1 MRRPRRGLVLLAILF
16 ALSVAVIVVPSFEI
30 DTPILNLD
38 RGDDENILGLSLGLD
53 LKGGSHLVYRATK
66 EDGSPADAED
76 LEGVRKILEKR
87 VSSFGL
93 AEPTIQLL
101 GNPADRILVQLPGL
115 SGATIAIGYDGNT
128 VSAEEFEAFLKSDIV
143 GHPETTVKID
153 DNQLIARMDELR
165 PALRDIDGTM
175 INESEGEMIRRAL
188 EDNFPV
194 TAVISFA
201 VVDPETGEI
210 PVVPVVE
217 DAPDAPE
224 ASGDEVAPTAVPQ
237 PAATPAAG
245 GDPGDPEPTQTDTG
259 VGDATPEPAGDDAT
273 EGDPPR
279 AEIGPVT
286 VVPEITIEQMQSVL
300 ADLGLA
306 EVQID
311 GVPGA
316 DGTDIDNFWSIELPS
331 VRAVEF
337 DEEGNALP
345 TLADEVRD
353 ALDEIS
359 PLSIFVTAGTIDF
372 YAVGGGVQEAK
383 HLIGQTAQ
391 LEFRERKC
399 GSLTPPNIDD
409 NWPPDGL
416 SPEKW
421 LNARCTDATYW
432 SPPFGGGEQ
441 DIDIQGSDLTDAF
454 AGTQPGV
461 VGPVVNI
468 SFNDHGSDEFCDVTG
483 RISRAT
489 NQDVLAIYLDGE
501 ELVAPSA
508 SSAICNG
515 SAFIFGNFTAE
526 RARTVSIQLRSGS
539 LPVELELI
547 QERNVDASLGSDSLR
562 KSVIAGA
569 IGLALVLIFMV
580 LYYKVPGVVAS
591 ITLILYAVVLLALFK
606 LIPVTLTLSGVAALI
621 LSVGLA
627 VDANILIAERTKE
640 ELRMG
645 RALLASI
652 TTGFDRAWP
661 SIRDGNISTI
671 ITCVVLFWFGDRLG
685 TSLIQGFALTLAIGV
700 IVSMF
705 TAFFASRVIMRS
717 IAGTAIGRR
726 IDSFV
731 PVGTVGAERAIGA
744 GE

>member
-16 ALSVAVIVVPSFEI
+16 ALSVAALAVPRMEI
-30 DTPILNLD
+30 NTPIWDLD
-38 RGDDENILGLSLGLD
+38 RGDKENILGLSLGLD
-53 LKGGSHLVYRATK
+53 LKGGSHLVYKATK

-115 SGATIAIGYDGNT
+115 SGATIAVDFDGNT
-128 VSAEEFEAFLKSDIV
+128 VSGEELEAFLQSAAI
-143 GHPETTVKID
+143 GHPETKVSTD

-165 PALRDIDGTM
+165 PALRATDGSVIT
-175 INESEGEMIRRAL
+175 ESEADVIRRAV

-201 VVDPETGEI
+201 AIDPT
-210 PVVPVVE
+210 PV
-217 DAPDAPE
+217 
-224 ASGDEVAPTAVPQ
+224 
-237 PAATPAAG
+237 
-245 GDPGDPEPTQTDTG
+245 QTD
-259 VGDATPEPAGDDAT
+259 EPAPVLADDDT
-273 EGDPPR
+273 PVDV
-279 AEIGPVT
+279 GPVSI
-286 VVPEITIEQMQSVL
+286 VPEITLVQIQEALAGIGLASVL
-300 ADLGLA
+300 IETVNDTAGEA
-306 EVQID
+306 
-311 GVPGA
+311 
-316 DGTDIDNFWSIELPS
+316 IDNFWSIELIG
-331 VRAVEF
+331 VRAQEF
-337 DEEGNALP
+337 EENGDSIP
-345 TLADEVRD
+345 TLTEEARE
-353 ALDEIS
+353 ALDGLS
-359 PLSIFVTAGTIDF
+359 PLGVFATVGTIELW
-372 YAVGGGVQEAK
+372 AVGGGVQEAK

-391 LEFRERKC
+391 LDFRERKC
-399 GSLTPPNIDD
+399 GTLTPPNLGDA
-409 NWPPDGL
+409 WPPDGL
-416 SPEKW
+416 SAEEW
-421 LNARCTDATYW
+421 HTVRCVDETYW
-432 SPPFGGGEQ
+432 NPPYGGGEQ

-461 VGPVVNI
+461 VGPVVNM

-508 SSAICNG
+508 STAICNG
-515 SAFIFGNFTAE
+515 SAYIFGNFTAE

-539 LPVELELI
+539 LPVNLELI
-547 QERNVDASLGSDSLR
+547 QERNVDATLGSDSLR
-562 KSVIAGA
+562 KSVIAGI
-569 IGLALVLIFMV
+569 IGLGLVLVFMV
-580 LYYKVPGVVAS
+580 MYYKIPGFVAALA
-591 ITLILYAVVLLALFK
+591 LILYAVVLLALFK
-606 LIPVTLTLSGVAALI
+606 LMPVTLTLSGVAALI
-621 LSVGLA
+621 LSIGLA

-671 ITCVVLFWFGDRLG
+671 ITCIVLFWFGDRLG
-685 TSLIQGFALTLAIGV
+685 TSLIQGFALTLGIGV
-700 IVSMF
+700 VVSML

-717 IAGTAIGRR
+717 IAGTSLGRR

-731 PVGTVGAERAIGA
+731 PVGSIGVDRAIGS

>member
-1 MRRPRRGLVLLAILF
+1 VRRPRRGLILLAILF
-16 ALSVAVIVVPSFEI
+16 ALSVAALAVQRVEI
-30 DTPILNLD
+30 NTPIWDLD
-38 RGDDENILGLSLGLD
+38 RGDKENILGLSLGLD
-53 LKGGSHLVYRATK
+53 LKGGSHLVYKATK

-115 SGATIAIGYDGNT
+115 SGATIAVDFGGNT
-128 VSAEEFEAFLKSDIV
+128 VAAEELEAFFRSEFI
-143 GHPETTVKID
+143 GHPETKIIID

-165 PALRDIDGTM
+165 PALRATDGSVIT
-175 INESEGEMIRRAL
+175 ESEADVIRRAV

-201 VVDPETGEI
+201 AIDPDTGEI
-210 PVVPVVE
+210 PVAAGPV
-217 DAPDAPE
+217 DDSPDAGT
-224 ASGDEVAPTAVPQ
+224 SNDGVTATPAPQ
-237 PAATPAAG
+237 PAATPSADGSDAG
-245 GDPGDPEPTQTDTG
+245 DLTPVQTDAPAPVLAG
-259 VGDATPEPAGDDAT
+259 ADADDSPV
-273 EGDPPR
+273 DV
-279 AEIGPVT
+279 GPVSI
-286 VVPEITIEQMQSVL
+286 VPEITLEQIQEAIAGVGL
-300 ADLGLA
+300 ADVLVETVNDTAGDA
-306 EVQID
+306 I
-311 GVPGA
+311 G
-316 DGTDIDNFWSIELPS
+316 NFWSIELNG
-331 VRAVEF
+331 VRAQEF
-337 DEEGNALP
+337 DEDGDSIP
-345 TLADEVRD
+345 TLADEVRE
-353 ALDEIS
+353 ALDEMS
-359 PLSIFVTAGTIDF
+359 PLEVFVTAGTIDLW
-372 YAVGGGVQEAK
+372 AVGGGVQEAK

-391 LEFRERKC
+391 LDFRERKC
-399 GSLTPPNIDD
+399 GTLTPPNIGDP
-409 NWPPDGL
+409 WPPDGL
-416 SPEKW
+416 SAEEW
-421 LNARCTDATYW
+421 RTVRCVDETYW
-432 SPPFGGGEQ
+432 NPPYGGGEQ

-489 NQDVLAIYLDGE
+489 NQDVLAIYLDNE
-501 ELVAPSA
+501 ELVAPAA
-508 SSAICNG
+508 STAICNG

-539 LPVELELI
+539 LPVNLELI

-562 KSVIAGA
+562 KSVIAGL
-569 IGLALVLIFMV
+569 IGLGLVLVFMV
-580 LYYKVPGVVAS
+580 MYYKIPGLVAALA
-591 ITLILYAVVLLALFK
+591 LILYAVVLLALFK
-606 LIPVTLTLSGVAALI
+606 LMPVTLTLSGVAALI
-621 LSVGLA
+621 LSIGLA

-645 RALLASI
+645 RGLLASI

-671 ITCVVLFWFGDRLG
+671 ITCLVLFWFGDRLG
-685 TSLIQGFALTLAIGV
+685 TSLIQGFALTLGIGV
-700 IVSMF
+700 VVSMF

-717 IAGTAIGRR
+717 IAGTSLGRR

-731 PVGTVGAERAIGA
+731 PVGSIGVERAIGS

>member
-1 MRRPRRGLVLLAILF
+1 VRRPRRGLVLLAILF
-16 ALSVAVIVVPSFEI
+16 ALSVAALAVPRMEI
-30 DTPILNLD
+30 NTPIWDLD
-38 RGDDENILGLSLGLD
+38 RGDKENILGLSLGLD
-53 LKGGSHLVYRATK
+53 LKGGSHLVYKATK

-101 GNPADRILVQLPGL
+101 GNPADRVLVQLPGL
-115 SGATIAIGYDGNT
+115 SGATIAVDFDGNT
-128 VSAEEFEAFLKSDIV
+128 VSGEELEAFLQSAAI
-143 GHPETTVKID
+143 GHPETKVSID

-165 PALRDIDGTM
+165 PALRATDGSVIT
-175 INESEGEMIRRAL
+175 ESEADVIRRAV

-201 VVDPETGEI
+201 AIDPT
-210 PVVPVVE
+210 PV
-217 DAPDAPE
+217 
-224 ASGDEVAPTAVPQ
+224 
-237 PAATPAAG
+237 
-245 GDPGDPEPTQTDTG
+245 QTD
-259 VGDATPEPAGDDAT
+259 EPAPVLEDDDT
-273 EGDPPR
+273 PTDV
-279 AEIGPVT
+279 GPVSI
-286 VVPEITIEQMQSVL
+286 VPEITLVQIQEALAGIGLASVL
-300 ADLGLA
+300 VETVNDTAGEA
-306 EVQID
+306 
-311 GVPGA
+311 
-316 DGTDIDNFWSIELPS
+316 IDNFWSIELIG
-331 VRAVEF
+331 VRAQEF
-337 DEEGNALP
+337 EENGDSIP
-345 TLADEVRD
+345 TLTEEARE
-353 ALDEIS
+353 ALDELS
-359 PLSIFVTAGTIDF
+359 PLGVFVTSGTIELW
-372 YAVGGGVQEAK
+372 AVGGGVQEAK

-391 LEFRERKC
+391 LDFRERKC
-399 GSLTPPNIDD
+399 GTLTPPNIGDA
-409 NWPPDGL
+409 WPPDGL
-416 SPEKW
+416 SAEEW
-421 LNARCTDATYW
+421 HTVRCVDETYW
-432 SPPFGGGEQ
+432 NPPYGGGEQ

-461 VGPVVNI
+461 VGPVVNM

-508 SSAICNG
+508 STAICNG

-539 LPVELELI
+539 LPVNLELI
-547 QERNVDASLGSDSLR
+547 QERNVDATLGSDSLR
-562 KSVIAGA
+562 KSVIAGI
-569 IGLALVLIFMV
+569 IGLGLVLVFMV
-580 LYYKVPGVVAS
+580 MYYKIPGFVAALA
-591 ITLILYAVVLLALFK
+591 LILYAVVLLALFK
-606 LIPVTLTLSGVAALI
+606 LMPVTLTLSGVAALI
-621 LSVGLA
+621 LSIGLA

-671 ITCVVLFWFGDRLG
+671 ITCIVLFWFGDRLG
-685 TSLIQGFALTLAIGV
+685 TSLIQGFALTLGIGV
-700 IVSMF
+700 VVSMF

-717 IAGTAIGRR
+717 MAGTPLGRR

-731 PVGTVGAERAIGA
+731 PVGSIGVDRAIGS

>member
-1 MRRPRRGLVLLAILF
+1 MAVLAVPRL
-16 ALSVAVIVVPSFEI
+16 EI
-30 DTPILNLD
+30 DTPIWDLD
-38 RGDDENILGLSLGLD
+38 RGDDENLLGLSLGLD

-115 SGATIAIGYDGNT
+115 SGATIAVGFDGDT
-128 VSAEEFEAFLKSDIV
+128 VAAEELEAFLRSDAV
-143 GHPETTVKID
+143 GHPETTVSVD
-153 DNQLIARMDELR
+153 DNQLIAKMDELR
-165 PALRDIDGTM
+165 PALRDIDGLVIT
-175 INESEGEMIRRAL
+175 EAEGDTIRRAL

-194 TAVISFA
+194 TAVVSFA
-201 VVDPETGEI
+201 AIDPETGE
-210 PVVPVVE
+210 VPVIE
-217 DAPDAPE
+217 EETDDANADTGDADADAGDAE
-224 ASGDEVAPTAVPQ
+224 DEVTPTPVPQ
-237 PAATPAAG
+237 PAATPSADGSDA
-245 GDPGDPEPTQTDTG
+245 GDPEPAQAD
-259 VGDATPEPAGDDAT
+259 GDAAADDDEAETGDAAADETPIDE
-273 EGDPPR
+273 
-279 AEIGPVT
+279 GPVT
-286 VVPEITIEQMQSVL
+286 IVPEITIEQIQEALAAIGFDDVL
-300 ADLGLA
+300 VETVDDSEG
-306 EVQID
+306 E
-311 GVPGA
+311 P
-316 DGTDIDNFWSIELPS
+316 IDNFWSIELPG
-331 VRAVEF
+331 VRAPEV
-337 DEEGNALP
+337 DENGDALP
-345 TLADEVRD
+345 TLVDEARE
-353 ALDEIS
+353 ALDELS
-359 PLSIFVTAGTIDF
+359 PVEVFATAGEITL

-391 LEFRERKC
+391 LDFRERKC
-399 GSLTPPNIDD
+399 GSLTPITAGDP
-409 NWPPDGL
+409 WPPDGL
-416 SPEKW
+416 SDNDW
-421 LNARCTDATYW
+421 INVRCTDSTYW
-432 SPPFGGGEQ
+432 NPPYGGGEQ

-489 NQDVLAIYLDGE
+489 NLDVLAIYLDGE

-515 SAFIFGNFTAE
+515 SAFIFGNFTPE
-526 RARTVSIQLRSGS
+526 RARTVAIQLRSGS
-539 LPVELELI
+539 LPVDLELI
-547 QERNVDASLGSDSLR
+547 QERNVDATLGSDSLK
-562 KSVIAGA
+562 KSVIAGVV
-569 IGLALVLIFMV
+569 GLALVLVFMIM
-580 LYYKVPGVVAS
+580 YYKVPGFVAALA
-591 ITLILYAVVLLALFK
+591 LILYAVVLLALFK
-606 LIPVTLTLSGVAALI
+606 LLPVTLTLSGVAALI
-621 LSVGLA
+621 LSIGLA

-685 TSLIQGFALTLAIGV
+685 TSLIQGFALTLGV
-700 IVSMF
+700 GVVVSMF

-717 IAGTAIGRR
+717 IAGTALGRR

-731 PVGTVGAERAIGA
+731 PVGSVGVDRAIGA

>member
-16 ALSVAVIVVPSFEI
+16 ALSVAALAVPRVDI
-30 DTPILNLD
+30 NTPIWGLD
-38 RGDDENILGLSLGLD
+38 RGDEENILGLSLGLD
-53 LKGGSHLVYRATK
+53 LKGGSHLVYKATK
-66 EDGSPADAED
+66 EDGSAADAED

-101 GNPADRILVQLPGL
+101 GNPADRVLVQLPGL
-115 SGATIAIGYDGNT
+115 SGATIAVDFDGNT
-128 VSAEEFEAFLKSDIV
+128 VFAEELEAFLQSAAI
-143 GHPETTVKID
+143 GHPETKVSID
-153 DNQLIARMDELR
+153 DNQLLARMDELR
-165 PALRDIDGTM
+165 PALRATDGSVIT
-175 INESEGEMIRRAL
+175 ESEADVIRRAV

-201 VVDPETGEI
+201 AIDVETGEI
-210 PVVPVVE
+210 PAAVE
-217 DAPDAPE
+217 LADDSENAGTSD
-224 ASGDEVAPTAVPQ
+224 GDVS
-237 PAATPAAG
+237 ATPSADGSDAV
-245 GDPGDPEPTQTDTG
+245 DSAPVQTDELAP
-259 VGDATPEPAGDDAT
+259 VLADDDTPVDV
-273 EGDPPR
+273 
-279 AEIGPVT
+279 GPVSI
-286 VVPEITIEQMQSVL
+286 VPEITIEQIQQAL
-300 ADLGLA
+300 AGIGLTNSPVETVKDTA
-306 EVQID
+306 GEV
-311 GVPGA
+311 
-316 DGTDIDNFWSIELPS
+316 IDNFWSIELIG
-331 VRAVEF
+331 VRAQEF
-337 DEEGNALP
+337 DENGNSIP
-345 TLADEVRD
+345 TLTEEARGALD
-353 ALDEIS
+353 ALS
-359 PLSIFVTAGTIDF
+359 PLGVFVTSGTIELW
-372 YAVGGGVQEAK
+372 AVGGGVQEAK

-391 LEFRERKC
+391 LDFRERKC
-399 GSLTPPNIDD
+399 GTLTPPTIGDA
-409 NWPPDGL
+409 WPPDGL
-416 SPEKW
+416 SAEEW
-421 LNARCTDATYW
+421 RAVRCVDETYW
-432 SPPFGGGEQ
+432 NPPYGGGEQ

-508 SSAICNG
+508 STAICNG
-515 SAFIFGNFTAE
+515 SAYIFGNFTAE

-539 LPVELELI
+539 LPVNLELI
-547 QERNVDASLGSDSLR
+547 QERNVDATLGSDSLR
-562 KSVIAGA
+562 KSVIAGI
-569 IGLALVLIFMV
+569 IGLGLVLVFMV
-580 LYYKVPGVVAS
+580 MYYKIPGFVAALA
-591 ITLILYAVVLLALFK
+591 LILYAVVLLALFK
-606 LIPVTLTLSGVAALI
+606 LMPVTLTLSGVAALI
-621 LSVGLA
+621 LSIGLA

-671 ITCVVLFWFGDRLG
+671 ITCIVLFWFGDRLG
-685 TSLIQGFALTLAIGV
+685 TSLIQGFALTLGIGV
-700 IVSMF
+700 VVSML

-717 IAGTAIGRR
+717 IAGTSLGRR

-731 PVGTVGAERAIGA
+731 PVGTIGVDRAIGS

>member
-16 ALSVAVIVVPSFEI
+16 ALGVAALAVPRVDI
-30 DTPILNLD
+30 NTPIWGLD
-38 RGDDENILGLSLGLD
+38 RGDEENILGLSLGLD
-53 LKGGSHLVYRATK
+53 LKGGSHLVYKATK
-66 EDGSPADAED
+66 EDGSAADAED

-101 GNPADRILVQLPGL
+101 GNPADRVLVQLPGL
-115 SGATIAIGYDGNT
+115 SGATIAVDFDGNT
-128 VSAEEFEAFLKSDIV
+128 VFAEELEAFLQSAAI
-143 GHPETTVKID
+143 GHPETKVSID
-153 DNQLIARMDELR
+153 DNQLLARMDELR
-165 PALRDIDGTM
+165 PALRATDGSVIT
-175 INESEGEMIRRAL
+175 ESEADVIRRAV

-201 VVDPETGEI
+201 AIDVETGEI
-210 PVVPVVE
+210 PAAVE
-217 DAPDAPE
+217 LADDSENAGTSD
-224 ASGDEVAPTAVPQ
+224 GDVS
-237 PAATPAAG
+237 ATPSADGSDAV
-245 GDPGDPEPTQTDTG
+245 DPAPVQTDELAP
-259 VGDATPEPAGDDAT
+259 VLADDDTPVDV
-273 EGDPPR
+273 
-279 AEIGPVT
+279 GPVSI
-286 VVPEITIEQMQSVL
+286 VPEITIEQIQQAL
-300 ADLGLA
+300 AGIGLTNSPVETVKDTA
-306 EVQID
+306 GEV
-311 GVPGA
+311 
-316 DGTDIDNFWSIELPS
+316 IDNFWSIELIG
-331 VRAVEF
+331 VRAQEF
-337 DEEGNALP
+337 DENGNSIP
-345 TLADEVRD
+345 TLTEEARGALD
-353 ALDEIS
+353 ALS
-359 PLSIFVTAGTIDF
+359 PLGVFVTSGTIELW
-372 YAVGGGVQEAK
+372 AVGGGVQEAK

-391 LEFRERKC
+391 LDFRERKC
-399 GSLTPPNIDD
+399 GTLTPPTIGDA
-409 NWPPDGL
+409 WPPDGL
-416 SPEKW
+416 SAEEW
-421 LNARCTDATYW
+421 RAVRCVDETYW
-432 SPPFGGGEQ
+432 NPPYGGGEQ

-508 SSAICNG
+508 STAICNG
-515 SAFIFGNFTAE
+515 SAYIFGNFTAE

-539 LPVELELI
+539 LPVNLELI
-547 QERNVDASLGSDSLR
+547 QERNVDATLGSDSLR
-562 KSVIAGA
+562 KSVIAGI
-569 IGLALVLIFMV
+569 IGLGLVLVFMV
-580 LYYKVPGVVAS
+580 MYYKIPGFVAALA
-591 ITLILYAVVLLALFK
+591 LILYAVVLLALFK
-606 LIPVTLTLSGVAALI
+606 LMPVTLTLSGVAALI
-621 LSVGLA
+621 LSIGLA

-671 ITCVVLFWFGDRLG
+671 ITCIVLFWFGDRLG
-685 TSLIQGFALTLAIGV
+685 TSLIQGFALTLGIGV
-700 IVSMF
+700 VVSML

-717 IAGTAIGRR
+717 IAGTSLGRR

-731 PVGTVGAERAIGA
+731 PVGTIGVDRAIGS

>member
-1 MRRPRRGLVLLAILF
+1 VPRL
-16 ALSVAVIVVPSFEI
+16 EI
-30 DTPILNLD
+30 NTPIWDLD
-38 RGDDENILGLSLGLD
+38 RGDEDNILGLSLGLD

-115 SGATIAIGYDGNT
+115 SGATIAIDFDGNT
-128 VSAEEFEAFLKSDIV
+128 VAAEELEAFFQSDAI
-143 GHPETTVKID
+143 GHPETNVSID
-153 DNQLIARMDELR
+153 DNQLIAKMDELR
-165 PALRDIDGTM
+165 PALRATDGSVIT
-175 INESEGEMIRRAL
+175 ESEADVIRRAV

-201 VVDPETGEI
+201 AIDPATGEI
-210 PVVPVVE
+210 PVSAEPADDSE
-217 DAPDAPE
+217 G
-224 ASGDEVAPTAVPQ
+224 ASASDDGVTATPAPQ
-237 PAATPAAG
+237 PAATPSADGSDA
-245 GDPGDPEPTQTDTG
+245 GDPTPAQTDEPVFADDDT
-259 VGDATPEPAGDDAT
+259 DDTPVDV
-273 EGDPPR
+273 
-279 AEIGPVT
+279 GPVSI
-286 VVPEITIEQMQSVL
+286 VPEITIEQIQEALAGIGL
-300 ADLGLA
+300 ADVLVETVNDTAGDA
-306 EVQID
+306 
-311 GVPGA
+311 
-316 DGTDIDNFWSIELPS
+316 IDNFWSIELIG
-331 VRAVEF
+331 VRAQEF
-337 DEEGNALP
+337 DENDDSIP
-345 TLADEVRD
+345 TLTDEVRE
-353 ALDEIS
+353 ALDELS
-359 PLSIFVTAGTIDF
+359 PLEVFVTAGTIELW
-372 YAVGGGVQEAK
+372 AVGGGVQEAK

-391 LEFRERKC
+391 LDFRERKC
-399 GSLTPPNIDD
+399 GTLTPPNIGDP
-409 NWPPDGL
+409 WPPDGL
-416 SPEKW
+416 SAEEW
-421 LNARCTDATYW
+421 RAVRCVDETYW
-432 SPPFGGGEQ
+432 NPPYGGGEQ

-508 SSAICNG
+508 STAICNG
-515 SAFIFGNFTAE
+515 RAFIFGNFTAE

-539 LPVELELI
+539 LPVNLELI

-562 KSVIAGA
+562 KSVIAGI
-569 IGLALVLIFMV
+569 IGLGLVLVFMV
-580 LYYKVPGVVAS
+580 MYYKVPGLVAALA
-591 ITLILYAVVLLALFK
+591 LILYAVVLLALFK
-606 LIPVTLTLSGVAALI
+606 MMPVTLTLSGVAALI
-621 LSVGLA
+621 LSIGLA

-671 ITCVVLFWFGDRLG
+671 ITCAVLFWFGDRLG
-685 TSLIQGFALTLAIGV
+685 TSLIQGFALTLGIGV
-700 IVSMF
+700 VVSMF

-717 IAGTAIGRR
+717 IAGTSLGRR

-731 PVGTVGAERAIGA
+731 PVGSIGVDRAIGS

>member
-16 ALSVAVIVVPSFEI
+16 ALSVAALAVPRMEI
-30 DTPILNLD
+30 NTPIWDLD
-38 RGDDENILGLSLGLD
+38 RGDKENILGLSLGLD
-53 LKGGSHLVYRATK
+53 LKGGSHLVYKATK

-115 SGATIAIGYDGNT
+115 SGATIAVDFDGNT
-128 VSAEEFEAFLKSDIV
+128 VSGEELEAFLQSASI
-143 GHPETTVKID
+143 GHPETKVSID

-165 PALRDIDGTM
+165 PALRATDGSVIT
-175 INESEGEMIRRAL
+175 ESEADVIRRAV

-201 VVDPETGEI
+201 AIDPT
-210 PVVPVVE
+210 PV
-217 DAPDAPE
+217 
-224 ASGDEVAPTAVPQ
+224 
-237 PAATPAAG
+237 
-245 GDPGDPEPTQTDTG
+245 QTD
-259 VGDATPEPAGDDAT
+259 EPAPVLEDDDT
-273 EGDPPR
+273 PTDV
-279 AEIGPVT
+279 GPVSI
-286 VVPEITIEQMQSVL
+286 VPEITLVQIQEALAGIGLASVL
-300 ADLGLA
+300 IETVNDTAGEA
-306 EVQID
+306 
-311 GVPGA
+311 
-316 DGTDIDNFWSIELPS
+316 IDNFWSIELIG
-331 VRAVEF
+331 VRAQEF
-337 DEEGNALP
+337 EENGDSIP
-345 TLADEVRD
+345 TLTEEARE
-353 ALDEIS
+353 ALDELS
-359 PLSIFVTAGTIDF
+359 PLGVFATAGTIELW
-372 YAVGGGVQEAK
+372 AVGGGVQEAK

-391 LEFRERKC
+391 LDFRERKC
-399 GSLTPPNIDD
+399 GTLTPPNIGDA
-409 NWPPDGL
+409 WPPDGL
-416 SPEKW
+416 SAEEW
-421 LNARCTDATYW
+421 HTVRCVDETYW
-432 SPPFGGGEQ
+432 NPPYGGGEQ

-461 VGPVVNI
+461 VGPVVNM

-508 SSAICNG
+508 STAICNG
-515 SAFIFGNFTAE
+515 SAYIFGNFTAE

-539 LPVELELI
+539 LPVNLELI
-547 QERNVDASLGSDSLR
+547 QERNVDATLGSDSLR
-562 KSVIAGA
+562 KSVIAGI
-569 IGLALVLIFMV
+569 IGLGLVLVFMV
-580 LYYKVPGVVAS
+580 MYYKIPGFVAALA
-591 ITLILYAVVLLALFK
+591 LILYAVVLLALFK
-606 LIPVTLTLSGVAALI
+606 LMPVTLTLSGVAALI
-621 LSVGLA
+621 LSIGLA

-671 ITCVVLFWFGDRLG
+671 ITCIVLFWFGDRLG
-685 TSLIQGFALTLAIGV
+685 TSLIQGFALTLGIGV
-700 IVSMF
+700 VVSMF

-717 IAGTAIGRR
+717 MAGTPLGRR

-731 PVGTVGAERAIGA
+731 PVGSIGVDRAIGS

>member
-1 MRRPRRGLVLLAILF
+1 VRRPRRGLVLLAILF
-16 ALSVAVIVVPSFEI
+16 ALSVAVIAVPSIEI
-30 DTPILNLD
+30 DTPVLNLS
-38 RGDDENILGLSLGLD
+38 RGDDENLLGLSFGLD
-53 LKGGSHLVYRATK
+53 LKGGSHLVYKASK
-66 EDGSPADAED
+66 EDGSPADPED

-115 SGATIAIGYDGNT
+115 SGATIAIGFDGNT
-128 VSAEEFEAFLKSDIV
+128 VSLEEFEAFLRSEFV
-143 GHPETTVKID
+143 GHPEATVKID
-153 DNQLIARMDELR
+153 ENQMIAKMDELR
-165 PALRDIDGTM
+165 PALRDIDGSV
-175 INESEGEMIRRAL
+175 INESEGETIRRAL

-194 TAVISFA
+194 TAVVSFA
-201 VVDPETGEI
+201 AVDPETGQI
-210 PVVPVVE
+210 PVT
-217 DAPDAPE
+217 DAGGDASVDD
-224 ASGDEVAPTAVPQ
+224 AVAPTAVPQ
-237 PAATPAAG
+237 PAATPVAG
-245 GDPGDPEPTQTDTG
+245 GDPGDPEPAQT
-259 VGDATPEPAGDDAT
+259 DATPDPAL
-273 EGDPPR
+273 

-286 VVPEITIEQMQSVL
+286 VVPSITVEQMQAAL
-300 ADLGLA
+300 ADIGLA
-306 EVQID
+306 DVQID
-311 GVPGA
+311 GVPGS
-316 DGTDIDNFWSIELPS
+316 DGTDIDNFWSIKITS
-331 VRAVEF
+331 VRAVEI
-337 DEEGNALP
+337 DEDGNALP
-345 TLADEVRD
+345 TLADKTRD

-359 PLSIFVTAGTIDF
+359 PLSVFVTAGTIDL

-409 NWPPDGL
+409 IWPPDGL
-416 SPEKW
+416 SPEEW
-421 LNARCTDATYW
+421 LNARCTDTTYW
-432 SPPFGGGEQ
+432 NPPYGGGEQ

>member
-16 ALSVAVIVVPSFEI
+16 ALSVAALAVPRVDI
-30 DTPILNLD
+30 NTPIWGLD
-38 RGDDENILGLSLGLD
+38 RGDEENILGLSLGLD
-53 LKGGSHLVYRATK
+53 LKGGSHLVYKATK
-66 EDGSPADAED
+66 VDGSAADAED

-101 GNPADRILVQLPGL
+101 GNPADRVLVQLPGL
-115 SGATIAIGYDGNT
+115 SGATIAVDFDGNT
-128 VSAEEFEAFLKSDIV
+128 FSAEELEVFLQSAAI
-143 GHPETTVKID
+143 GHPETKVSID

-165 PALRDIDGTM
+165 PALRATDGSV
-175 INESEGEMIRRAL
+175 INESEADVIRRAV

-201 VVDPETGEI
+201 AINPETGEI
-210 PVVPVVE
+210 PVAAEPANDSENAGTSE
-217 DAPDAPE
+217 DDVSATP
-224 ASGDEVAPTAVPQ
+224 VPQ
-237 PAATPAAG
+237 PAATPSADGSDA
-245 GDPGDPEPTQTDTG
+245 GDPTPVQTDELAPVLT
-259 VGDATPEPAGDDAT
+259 DDDTPVDV
-273 EGDPPR
+273 
-279 AEIGPVT
+279 GPVSI
-286 VVPEITIEQMQSVL
+286 VPEITIEQIQQAL
-300 ADLGLA
+300 AGIGLTNA
-306 EVQID
+306 PVETVNDTGGEV
-311 GVPGA
+311 V
-316 DGTDIDNFWSIELPS
+316 DNFWSIELIG
-331 VRAVEF
+331 VRAQEF
-337 DEEGNALP
+337 EENGDSIP
-345 TLADEVRD
+345 TLTEEARQALD
-353 ALDEIS
+353 ALS
-359 PLSIFVTAGTIDF
+359 PLGVFVTSGTIELW
-372 YAVGGGVQEAK
+372 AVGGGVQEAK

-391 LEFRERKC
+391 LDFRERKC
-399 GSLTPPNIDD
+399 GTLTPPTIGDA
-409 NWPPDGL
+409 WPPDGL
-416 SPEKW
+416 SAEEW
-421 LNARCTDATYW
+421 RAVRCVDETYW
-432 SPPFGGGEQ
+432 NPPYGGGEQ

-461 VGPVVNI
+461 VGPVVNV

-508 SSAICNG
+508 STAICNG
-515 SAFIFGNFTAE
+515 SAYIFGNFTAE

-539 LPVELELI
+539 LPVNLELI
-547 QERNVDASLGSDSLR
+547 QERNVDATLGSDSLR
-562 KSVIAGA
+562 KSVIAGI
-569 IGLALVLIFMV
+569 IGLGLVLVFMV
-580 LYYKVPGVVAS
+580 MYYKIPGFVAAL
-591 ITLILYAVVLLALFK
+591 TLILYAVVLLALFK
-606 LIPVTLTLSGVAALI
+606 LMPVTLTLSGVAALI

-671 ITCVVLFWFGDRLG
+671 ITCIVLFWFGDRLG
-685 TSLIQGFALTLAIGV
+685 TSLIQGFALTLGIGV
-700 IVSMF
+700 IVSML

-717 IAGTAIGRR
+717 IAGTSLGRR

-731 PVGTVGAERAIGA
+731 PVGSIGVDRAIGS

>member
-16 ALSVAVIVVPSFEI
+16 ALSVAALAVPRVDI
-30 DTPILNLD
+30 NTPIWGLD
-38 RGDDENILGLSLGLD
+38 RGDEENILGLSLGLD
-53 LKGGSHLVYRATK
+53 LKGGSHLVYKATK
-66 EDGSPADAED
+66 EDGSAADAED

-101 GNPADRILVQLPGL
+101 GNPADRVLVQLPGL
-115 SGATIAIGYDGNT
+115 SGATIAVDFDGNT
-128 VSAEEFEAFLKSDIV
+128 VFAEELEAFLQSAAI
-143 GHPETTVKID
+143 GHPETKVSID
-153 DNQLIARMDELR
+153 DNQLLARMDELR
-165 PALRDIDGTM
+165 PALRATDGSVIT
-175 INESEGEMIRRAL
+175 ESEADVIRRAV

-201 VVDPETGEI
+201 AIDVETGEI
-210 PVVPVVE
+210 PAAVE
-217 DAPDAPE
+217 LADDSENAGTSD
-224 ASGDEVAPTAVPQ
+224 GDVS
-237 PAATPAAG
+237 ATPSADGSDAV
-245 GDPGDPEPTQTDTG
+245 DSAPVQTDELAP
-259 VGDATPEPAGDDAT
+259 VLADDDTPVDV
-273 EGDPPR
+273 
-279 AEIGPVT
+279 GPVSI
-286 VVPEITIEQMQSVL
+286 VPEITIEQIQQAL
-300 ADLGLA
+300 AGIGLTNSPVETVKDTA
-306 EVQID
+306 GEV
-311 GVPGA
+311 
-316 DGTDIDNFWSIELPS
+316 IDNFWSIELIG
-331 VRAVEF
+331 VRAQEF
-337 DEEGNALP
+337 DENGNSIP
-345 TLADEVRD
+345 TLTEEARGALD
-353 ALDEIS
+353 ALS
-359 PLSIFVTAGTIDF
+359 PLGVFVTSGTIELW
-372 YAVGGGVQEAK
+372 AVGGGVQEAK

-391 LEFRERKC
+391 LDFRERKC
-399 GSLTPPNIDD
+399 GTLTPPTIGDA
-409 NWPPDGL
+409 WPPDGL
-416 SPEKW
+416 SAEEW
-421 LNARCTDATYW
+421 RAVRCVDETYW
-432 SPPFGGGEQ
+432 NPPYGGGEQ

-508 SSAICNG
+508 STAICNG
-515 SAFIFGNFTAE
+515 SAYIFGNFTAE

-539 LPVELELI
+539 LPVNLELI
-547 QERNVDASLGSDSLR
+547 QERNVDATLGSDSLR
-562 KSVIAGA
+562 KSVIAGI
-569 IGLALVLIFMV
+569 IGLGLVLVFMV
-580 LYYKVPGVVAS
+580 MYYKIPGFVAALA
-591 ITLILYAVVLLALFK
+591 LILYAVVLLALFK
-606 LIPVTLTLSGVAALI
+606 LMPVTLTLSGVAALI
-621 LSVGLA
+621 LSIGLA

-671 ITCVVLFWFGDRLG
+671 ITCIVLFWFGDRLG
-685 TSLIQGFALTLAIGV
+685 TSLIQGFALTLGIGV
-700 IVSMF
+700 VVSML

-717 IAGTAIGRR
+717 IAGTSLGRR

-731 PVGTVGAERAIGA
+731 PVGTVGVDRAIGS

>member
-16 ALSVAVIVVPSFEI
+16 ALSVAALAVPRVDI
-30 DTPILNLD
+30 NTPIWGLD
-38 RGDDENILGLSLGLD
+38 RGDEENILGLSLGLD
-53 LKGGSHLVYRATK
+53 LKGGSHLVYKATK
-66 EDGSPADAED
+66 EDGSAADAED

-101 GNPADRILVQLPGL
+101 GNPADRVLVQLPGL
-115 SGATIAIGYDGNT
+115 SGATIAVDFDGNT
-128 VSAEEFEAFLKSDIV
+128 VFAEELEAFLQSAAI
-143 GHPETTVKID
+143 GHPETKVSID
-153 DNQLIARMDELR
+153 DNQLLARMDELR
-165 PALRDIDGTM
+165 PALRATDGSVIT
-175 INESEGEMIRRAL
+175 ESEADVIRRAV

-201 VVDPETGEI
+201 AIDVETGEI
-210 PVVPVVE
+210 PAAVE
-217 DAPDAPE
+217 P
-224 ASGDEVAPTAVPQ
+224 GDDSENAGTSDGDVS
-237 PAATPAAG
+237 ATPSADGSDAV
-245 GDPGDPEPTQTDTG
+245 DSAPVQTDELAP
-259 VGDATPEPAGDDAT
+259 VLADDDTPVDV
-273 EGDPPR
+273 
-279 AEIGPVT
+279 GPVSI
-286 VVPEITIEQMQSVL
+286 VPEITIEQIQQAL
-300 ADLGLA
+300 AGIGLTNSPVETVKDTA
-306 EVQID
+306 GEV
-311 GVPGA
+311 
-316 DGTDIDNFWSIELPS
+316 IDNFWSIELIG
-331 VRAVEF
+331 VRAQEF
-337 DEEGNALP
+337 DENGNSIP
-345 TLADEVRD
+345 TLTEEARGALD
-353 ALDEIS
+353 ALS
-359 PLSIFVTAGTIDF
+359 PLGVFVTSGTIELW
-372 YAVGGGVQEAK
+372 AVGGGVQEAK

-391 LEFRERKC
+391 LDFRERKC
-399 GSLTPPNIDD
+399 GTLTPPTIGDA
-409 NWPPDGL
+409 WPPDGL
-416 SPEKW
+416 SAEEW
-421 LNARCTDATYW
+421 RAVRCVDETYW
-432 SPPFGGGEQ
+432 NPPYGGGEQ

-508 SSAICNG
+508 STAICNG
-515 SAFIFGNFTAE
+515 SAYIFGNFTAE

-539 LPVELELI
+539 LPVNLELI
-547 QERNVDASLGSDSLR
+547 QERNVDATLGSDSLR
-562 KSVIAGA
+562 KSVIAGI
-569 IGLALVLIFMV
+569 IGLGLVLVFMV
-580 LYYKVPGVVAS
+580 MYYKIPGFVAALA
-591 ITLILYAVVLLALFK
+591 LILYAVVLLALFK
-606 LIPVTLTLSGVAALI
+606 LMPVTLTLSGVAALI
-621 LSVGLA
+621 LSIGLA

-671 ITCVVLFWFGDRLG
+671 ITCIVLFWFGDRLG
-685 TSLIQGFALTLAIGV
+685 TSLIQGFALTLGIGV
-700 IVSMF
+700 VVSML

-717 IAGTAIGRR
+717 IAGTSLGRR

-731 PVGTVGAERAIGA
+731 PVGTIGVDRAIGS

>member
-16 ALSVAVIVVPSFEI
+16 ALSVAALAVPRVDI
-30 DTPILNLD
+30 NTPIWGLD
-38 RGDDENILGLSLGLD
+38 RGDEENILGLSLGLD
-53 LKGGSHLVYRATK
+53 LKGGSHLVYKATK
-66 EDGSPADAED
+66 EDGSAADAED

-101 GNPADRILVQLPGL
+101 GNPADRVLVQLPGL
-115 SGATIAIGYDGNT
+115 SGATIAVDFDGNT
-128 VSAEEFEAFLKSDIV
+128 VFAEELEAFLQSAAI
-143 GHPETTVKID
+143 GHPETKVSID
-153 DNQLIARMDELR
+153 DNQLLARMDELR
-165 PALRDIDGTM
+165 PALRASDGSVIT
-175 INESEGEMIRRAL
+175 ESEADVIRRAV

-201 VVDPETGEI
+201 AIDVETGEI
-210 PVVPVVE
+210 PAAVE
-217 DAPDAPE
+217 LADDSENAGTSD
-224 ASGDEVAPTAVPQ
+224 GDVS
-237 PAATPAAG
+237 ATPSADGSDAV
-245 GDPGDPEPTQTDTG
+245 DPAPVQADELAPVLADDDTP
-259 VGDATPEPAGDDAT
+259 VDV
-273 EGDPPR
+273 
-279 AEIGPVT
+279 GPVSI
-286 VVPEITIEQMQSVL
+286 VPEITIEQIQQAL
-300 ADLGLA
+300 AGIGLTNSPVETVKDTA
-306 EVQID
+306 GEV
-311 GVPGA
+311 
-316 DGTDIDNFWSIELPS
+316 IDNFWSIELIG
-331 VRAVEF
+331 VRAQEF
-337 DEEGNALP
+337 DENGNSIP
-345 TLADEVRD
+345 TLTEEARGALD
-353 ALDEIS
+353 ALS
-359 PLSIFVTAGTIDF
+359 PLGVFVTSGTIELW
-372 YAVGGGVQEAK
+372 AVGGGVQEAK

-391 LEFRERKC
+391 LDFRERKC
-399 GSLTPPNIDD
+399 GTLTPPTIGDA
-409 NWPPDGL
+409 WPPDGL
-416 SPEKW
+416 SAEEW
-421 LNARCTDATYW
+421 RAVRCVDETYW
-432 SPPFGGGEQ
+432 NPPYGGGEQ

-508 SSAICNG
+508 STAICNG
-515 SAFIFGNFTAE
+515 SAYIFGNFTAE

-539 LPVELELI
+539 LPVNLELI
-547 QERNVDASLGSDSLR
+547 QERNVDATLGSDSLR
-562 KSVIAGA
+562 KSVIAGI
-569 IGLALVLIFMV
+569 IGLGLVLVFMV
-580 LYYKVPGVVAS
+580 MYYKIPGFVAALA
-591 ITLILYAVVLLALFK
+591 LILYAVVLLALFK
-606 LIPVTLTLSGVAALI
+606 LMPVTLTLSGVAALI
-621 LSVGLA
+621 LSIGLA

-671 ITCVVLFWFGDRLG
+671 ITCIVLFWFGDRLG
-685 TSLIQGFALTLAIGV
+685 TSLIQGFALTLGIGV
-700 IVSMF
+700 VVSML

-717 IAGTAIGRR
+717 IAGTSLGRR

-731 PVGTVGAERAIGA
+731 PVGTVGVDRAIGS

>member
-1 MRRPRRGLVLLAILF
+1 VRRPRRGLVLLAILF
-16 ALSVAVIVVPSFEI
+16 ALSVAALAVPRVEI
-30 DTPILNLD
+30 HTPIWDLD
-38 RGDDENILGLSLGLD
+38 RGDKENILGLSLGLD
-53 LKGGSHLVYRATK
+53 LKGGSHLVYKATK

-115 SGATIAIGYDGNT
+115 SGATIAVDFDGNT
-128 VSAEEFEAFLKSDIV
+128 VGAEELEAFLQSVAI
-143 GHPETTVKID
+143 GHPETEVSID

-165 PALRDIDGTM
+165 PALRATDGSV
-175 INESEGEMIRRAL
+175 INESEADVIRRAV

-201 VVDPETGEI
+201 AIDPETGEI
-210 PVVPVVE
+210 PVAAEPADDSENATASDDGVP
-217 DAPDAPE
+217 ATPA
-224 ASGDEVAPTAVPQ
+224 PQ
-237 PAATPAAG
+237 PAATPSADGSDA
-245 GDPGDPEPTQTDTG
+245 GDPTPVQTD
-259 VGDATPEPAGDDAT
+259 EPALAEDDDADDT
-273 EGDPPR
+273 PVDV
-279 AEIGPVT
+279 GPVSI
-286 VVPEITIEQMQSVL
+286 VPEITLAQIQEALAGIGL
-300 ADLGLA
+300 ADVLIETVNDTAGEA
-306 EVQID
+306 I
-311 GVPGA
+311 A
-316 DGTDIDNFWSIELPS
+316 NFWSLELIG
-331 VRAVEF
+331 VRAQEF
-337 DEEGNALP
+337 NENGDSIP
-345 TLADEVRD
+345 TLAEEVRE
-353 ALDEIS
+353 ALDELS
-359 PLSIFVTAGTIDF
+359 PLEVFVTAGTIELW
-372 YAVGGGVQEAK
+372 AVGGGVQEAK

-391 LEFRERKC
+391 LDFRERKC
-399 GSLTPPNIDD
+399 GTLTPPNIGDA
-409 NWPPDGL
+409 WPPDGL
-416 SPEKW
+416 SAEEW
-421 LNARCTDATYW
+421 SAVRCIDETYW
-432 SPPFGGGEQ
+432 NPPYGGGEQ

-508 SSAICNG
+508 STAICNG

-539 LPVELELI
+539 LPVNLELI
-547 QERNVDASLGSDSLR
+547 QERNVDATLGSDSLR
-562 KSVIAGA
+562 KSVIAGL
-569 IGLALVLIFMV
+569 IGLGLVLVFMV
-580 LYYKVPGVVAS
+580 MYYKIPGLVAALA
-591 ITLILYAVVLLALFK
+591 LILYAVVLLALFK
-606 LIPVTLTLSGVAALI
+606 MMPVTLTLSGVAALI
-621 LSVGLA
+621 LSIGLA

-685 TSLIQGFALTLAIGV
+685 TSLIQGFALTLGIGV
-700 IVSMF
+700 VVSMF

-717 IAGTAIGRR
+717 IAGTALGRR

-731 PVGTVGAERAIGA
+731 PVGSIGVDRAIGS

>member
-16 ALSVAVIVVPSFEI
+16 ALSVAALAVPRVDI
-30 DTPILNLD
+30 NTPIWGLD
-38 RGDDENILGLSLGLD
+38 RGDEENILGLSLGLD
-53 LKGGSHLVYRATK
+53 LKGGSHLVYKATK
-66 EDGSPADAED
+66 EDGSAADAED

-101 GNPADRILVQLPGL
+101 GNPADRVLVQLPGL
-115 SGATIAIGYDGNT
+115 SGATIAVDFDGNT
-128 VSAEEFEAFLKSDIV
+128 VFAEELEAFLQSAAI
-143 GHPETTVKID
+143 GHPETKVSID
-153 DNQLIARMDELR
+153 DNQLLARMDELR
-165 PALRDIDGTM
+165 PALRATDGSVIT
-175 INESEGEMIRRAL
+175 ESEADVIRRAV

-201 VVDPETGEI
+201 AIDVETGEI
-210 PVVPVVE
+210 PAAVE
-217 DAPDAPE
+217 LADDSENAGTSD
-224 ASGDEVAPTAVPQ
+224 GDVS
-237 PAATPAAG
+237 ATPSADGSDAV
-245 GDPGDPEPTQTDTG
+245 DPAPVQTDELAP
-259 VGDATPEPAGDDAT
+259 VLADDDTPVDV
-273 EGDPPR
+273 
-279 AEIGPVT
+279 GPVSI
-286 VVPEITIEQMQSVL
+286 VPEITIEQIQQAL
-300 ADLGLA
+300 AGIGLTNSPVETVKDTA
-306 EVQID
+306 GEV
-311 GVPGA
+311 
-316 DGTDIDNFWSIELPS
+316 IDNFWSIELIG
-331 VRAVEF
+331 VRAQEF
-337 DEEGNALP
+337 DENGNSIP
-345 TLADEVRD
+345 TLTEEARGALD
-353 ALDEIS
+353 ALS
-359 PLSIFVTAGTIDF
+359 PLGVFVTSGTIELW
-372 YAVGGGVQEAK
+372 AVGGGVQEAK

-391 LEFRERKC
+391 LDFRERKC
-399 GSLTPPNIDD
+399 GTLTPPTIGDA
-409 NWPPDGL
+409 WPPDGL
-416 SPEKW
+416 SAEEW
-421 LNARCTDATYW
+421 RAVRCVDETYW
-432 SPPFGGGEQ
+432 NPPYGGGEQ

-508 SSAICNG
+508 STAICNG
-515 SAFIFGNFTAE
+515 SAYIFGNFTAE

-539 LPVELELI
+539 LPVNLELI
-547 QERNVDASLGSDSLR
+547 QERNVDATLGSDSLR
-562 KSVIAGA
+562 KSVIAGI
-569 IGLALVLIFMV
+569 IGLGLVLVFMV
-580 LYYKVPGVVAS
+580 MYYKIPGFVAALA
-591 ITLILYAVVLLALFK
+591 LILYAVVLLALFK
-606 LIPVTLTLSGVAALI
+606 LMPVTLTLSGVAALI
-621 LSVGLA
+621 LSIGLA

-671 ITCVVLFWFGDRLG
+671 ITCIVLFWFGDRLG
-685 TSLIQGFALTLAIGV
+685 TSLIQGFALTLGIGV
-700 IVSMF
+700 VVSML

-717 IAGTAIGRR
+717 IAGTSLGRR

-731 PVGTVGAERAIGA
+731 PVGTVGVDRAIGS

>member
-16 ALSVAVIVVPSFEI
+16 ALSVAALAVPRVDI
-30 DTPILNLD
+30 NTPIWGLD
-38 RGDDENILGLSLGLD
+38 RGDEENILGLSLGLD
-53 LKGGSHLVYRATK
+53 LKGGSHLVYKATK
-66 EDGSPADAED
+66 EDGSAADAED

-101 GNPADRILVQLPGL
+101 GNPADRVLVQLPGL
-115 SGATIAIGYDGNT
+115 SGATIAVDFDGNT
-128 VSAEEFEAFLKSDIV
+128 VFAEEFEAFLQSAAI
-143 GHPETTVKID
+143 GHPETKVSID
-153 DNQLIARMDELR
+153 DNQLLARMDELR
-165 PALRDIDGTM
+165 PALRATDGSVIT
-175 INESEGEMIRRAL
+175 ESEADVIRRAV

-201 VVDPETGEI
+201 AIDVETGEI
-210 PVVPVVE
+210 PAAVE
-217 DAPDAPE
+217 LADDSENAGTSD
-224 ASGDEVAPTAVPQ
+224 GDVS
-237 PAATPAAG
+237 ATPSADGSDAV
-245 GDPGDPEPTQTDTG
+245 DPAPVQTDELAP
-259 VGDATPEPAGDDAT
+259 VLADDDTPVDV
-273 EGDPPR
+273 
-279 AEIGPVT
+279 GPVSI
-286 VVPEITIEQMQSVL
+286 VPEITIEQIQQAL
-300 ADLGLA
+300 AGIGLTNSPVETVKDTA
-306 EVQID
+306 GEV
-311 GVPGA
+311 
-316 DGTDIDNFWSIELPS
+316 IDNFWSIELIG
-331 VRAVEF
+331 VRAQEF
-337 DEEGNALP
+337 DENGNSIP
-345 TLADEVRD
+345 TLTEEARGALD
-353 ALDEIS
+353 ALS
-359 PLSIFVTAGTIDF
+359 PLGVFVTSGTIELW
-372 YAVGGGVQEAK
+372 AVGGGVQEAK

-391 LEFRERKC
+391 LDFRERKC
-399 GSLTPPNIDD
+399 GTLTPPTIGDA
-409 NWPPDGL
+409 WPPDGL
-416 SPEKW
+416 SAEEW
-421 LNARCTDATYW
+421 RAVRCVDETYW
-432 SPPFGGGEQ
+432 NPPYGGGEQ

-508 SSAICNG
+508 STAICNG
-515 SAFIFGNFTAE
+515 SAYIFGNFTAE

-539 LPVELELI
+539 LPVNLELI
-547 QERNVDASLGSDSLR
+547 QERNVDATLGSDSLR
-562 KSVIAGA
+562 KSVIAGI
-569 IGLALVLIFMV
+569 IGLGLVLVFMV
-580 LYYKVPGVVAS
+580 MYYKIPGFVAALA
-591 ITLILYAVVLLALFK
+591 LILYAVVLLALFK
-606 LIPVTLTLSGVAALI
+606 LMPVTLTLSGVAALI
-621 LSVGLA
+621 LSIGLA

-671 ITCVVLFWFGDRLG
+671 ITCIVLFWFGDRLG
-685 TSLIQGFALTLAIGV
+685 TSLIQGFALTLGIGV
-700 IVSMF
+700 VVSML

-717 IAGTAIGRR
+717 IAGTSLGRR

-731 PVGTVGAERAIGA
+731 PVGTVGVDRAIGS

>member
-16 ALSVAVIVVPSFEI
+16 ALSVAALAVPRVEI
-30 DTPILNLD
+30 NTPIWDLD
-38 RGDDENILGLSLGLD
+38 RGDAENILGLSLGLD
-53 LKGGSHLVYRATK
+53 LKGGSHLVYKATK
-66 EDGSPADAED
+66 DDGSPADAED

-115 SGATIAIGYDGNT
+115 SGATIAVDFDGNT
-128 VSAEEFEAFLKSDIV
+128 VAAEEFEAFFRSDAI
-143 GHPETTVKID
+143 GHPETNVSID
-153 DNQLIARMDELR
+153 DNQLIAKMDELR
-165 PALRDIDGTM
+165 PALRATDGTV
-175 INESEGEMIRRAL
+175 ITESEADVIRRDV
-188 EDNFPV
+188 ENNFPV

-201 VVDPETGEI
+201 AIDPETGEI
-210 PVVPVVE
+210 PVAAEPADDSAGAGSSDDGV
-217 DAPDAPE
+217 
-224 ASGDEVAPTAVPQ
+224 TATPVPQ
-237 PAATPAAG
+237 PAATPSADG
-245 GDPGDPEPTQTDTG
+245 TDSGDVTPVQTD
-259 VGDATPEPAGDDAT
+259 APAPVLAEDDTDDDAPV
-273 EGDPPR
+273 DV
-279 AEIGPVT
+279 GPVSI
-286 VVPEITIEQMQSVL
+286 VPEITLEQIEEALAGIGL
-300 ADLGLA
+300 ADVLVETFNDTAGEA
-306 EVQID
+306 IN
-311 GVPGA
+311 
-316 DGTDIDNFWSIELPS
+316 NFWSIELVG
-331 VRAVEF
+331 VRAQEF
-337 DEEGNALP
+337 DENGDSIP
-345 TLADEVRD
+345 TLTEEVRE
-353 ALDEIS
+353 ALDELS
-359 PLSIFVTAGTIDF
+359 PLEVFVTAGTIELW
-372 YAVGGGVQEAK
+372 AVGGGVQEAK

-391 LEFRERKC
+391 LDFRERKC
-399 GSLTPPNIDD
+399 GSLTPPNIGDE
-409 NWPPDGL
+409 WPPDGM
-416 SPEKW
+416 SPDEW
-421 LNARCTDATYW
+421 LTVRCIDETYW
-432 SPPFGGGEQ
+432 NPPYGGGEL

-501 ELVAPSA
+501 ELVAPAA
-508 SSAICNG
+508 STAICNG

-539 LPVELELI
+539 LPVNLELI

-562 KSVIAGA
+562 KSVIAGI
-569 IGLALVLIFMV
+569 IGLGLVLVFMV
-580 LYYKVPGVVAS
+580 LYYKIPGVVAALA
-591 ITLILYAVVLLALFK
+591 LILYAVVLLALFK
-606 LIPVTLTLSGVAALI
+606 MMPVTLTLSGVAALI
-621 LSVGLA
+621 LSIGLA

-645 RALLASI
+645 RPLLASI

-685 TSLIQGFALTLAIGV
+685 TSLIQGFALTLGIGV
-700 IVSMF
+700 VVSMF

-717 IAGTAIGRR
+717 IAGTSLGRR

-731 PVGTVGAERAIGA
+731 PVGSIGVERAIGS

>member
-16 ALSVAVIVVPSFEI
+16 ALSVAVLAVPRVEI
-30 DTPILNLD
+30 NTPIWGLD
-38 RGDDENILGLSLGLD
+38 RGDEENILGLSLGLD
-53 LKGGSHLVYRATK
+53 LKGGSHLVYKATK
-66 EDGSPADAED
+66 EDGSAADAED

-101 GNPADRILVQLPGL
+101 GNPADRVLVQLPGL
-115 SGATIAIGYDGNT
+115 SGATIAVDFDGNT
-128 VSAEEFEAFLKSDIV
+128 VFAEEFEAFLQSASI
-143 GHPETTVKID
+143 GHPETKVSID

-165 PALRDIDGTM
+165 PALRATDGSVIT
-175 INESEGEMIRRAL
+175 ESEADVIRRAV

-201 VVDPETGEI
+201 AIDPETGEI
-210 PVVPVVE
+210 PVAVE
-217 DAPDAPE
+217 PADD
-224 ASGDEVAPTAVPQ
+224 SGNAGTSDDDVSATPVPQ
-237 PAATPAAG
+237 PAATPSADGSDA
-245 GDPGDPEPTQTDTG
+245 GDPTPVQTD
-259 VGDATPEPAGDDAT
+259 EPAPVFADDDT
-273 EGDPPR
+273 PVDV
-279 AEIGPVT
+279 GPVSI
-286 VVPEITIEQMQSVL
+286 VPEITLEQIQEVLAGIGLASVL
-300 ADLGLA
+300 VETVNDTAGDA
-306 EVQID
+306 
-311 GVPGA
+311 
-316 DGTDIDNFWSIELPS
+316 IDNFWSIELIG
-331 VRAVEF
+331 VRAQEF
-337 DEEGNALP
+337 EENGDSIP
-345 TLADEVRD
+345 TLTEEARE
-353 ALDEIS
+353 ALDELS
-359 PLSIFVTAGTIDF
+359 PLGVFVTSGTIELW
-372 YAVGGGVQEAK
+372 AVGGGVQEAK

-391 LEFRERKC
+391 LDFRERKC
-399 GSLTPPNIDD
+399 GTLTPPNVGDA
-409 NWPPDGL
+409 WPPDGM
-416 SPEKW
+416 SVEEW
-421 LNARCTDATYW
+421 RTIRCVDETYW
-432 SPPFGGGEQ
+432 NPPYGGGEQ

-508 SSAICNG
+508 STAICNG
-515 SAFIFGNFTAE
+515 SAYIFGNFTAE

-539 LPVELELI
+539 LPVNLELI
-547 QERNVDASLGSDSLR
+547 QERNVDATLGSDSLR
-562 KSVIAGA
+562 KSVIAGI
-569 IGLALVLIFMV
+569 IGLGLVLVFMV
-580 LYYKVPGVVAS
+580 MYYKIPGFVAALA
-591 ITLILYAVVLLALFK
+591 LILYAVVLLALFK
-606 LIPVTLTLSGVAALI
+606 LMPVTLTLSGVAALI
-621 LSVGLA
+621 LSIGLA

-671 ITCVVLFWFGDRLG
+671 ITCIVLFWFGDRLG
-685 TSLIQGFALTLAIGV
+685 TSLIQGFALTLGIGV
-700 IVSMF
+700 VVSML

-717 IAGTAIGRR
+717 IAGTSLGRR

-731 PVGTVGAERAIGA
+731 PVGSIGVDRAIGS